1 MAPVTDET
9 TRANADEIEKALSL
23 LIHDLRTPLGVA
35 LGYVRLIKDE
45 RLGSPG
51 EREKALSRAIA
62 ALGTMWRLCEDAD
75 GFLAHH
81 ADGTRAAMPPRTLVD
96 RLSGLLG
103 AGRVQPPADGM
114 RERTTLR
121 SRAGSG
127 ELAQAIE
134 CVANLLA
141 KAAVNGAEAEPIT
154 FVVSEKDGELR
165 LFARRGASAVDM
177 PEFDTVVDPWR
188 KGHGLS
194 LPLAC
199 RIIAQ
204 AGGRLSMASS
214 SPGALLISFPL
225 EDVSA

>member
-1 MAPVTDET
+1 VTDAP

-45 RLGSPG
+45 RLGTPE

-81 ADGTRAAMPPRTLVD
+81 ADGTRTTMPPRMLVD

-103 AGRVQPPADGM
+103 TARVQHPADGM
-114 RERTTLR
+114 RPKTTLR

-127 ELAQAIE
+127 ELAQAVE
-134 CVANLLA
+134 CAANLLA
-141 KAAVNGAEAEPIT
+141 RSADGGASSEPIT
-154 FVVSEKDGELR
+154 FVVSEKNGELH
-165 LFARRGASAVDM
+165 LFARRGASVDM
-177 PEFDTVVDPWR
+177 PEFDTLVDPWR
-188 KGHGLS
+188 KGYGLS

-204 AGGRLSMASS
+204 AGGRLSTASS
-214 SPGALLISFPL
+214 TPGAVLISFPL
-225 EDVSA
+225 EDDTA

>member
-1 MAPVTDET
+1 VSPVTDDT
-9 TRANADEIEKALSL
+9 TRANADEIERALSL

-45 RLGSPG
+45 RLGTPA

-81 ADGTRAAMPPRTLVD
+81 AEMQRTPLPPRTLVD

-103 AGRVQPPADGM
+103 TARVQHPANGI
-114 RERTTLR
+114 RERRTLL

-134 CVANLLA
+134 CAASVLA
-141 KAAVNGAEAEPIT
+141 RSGTDGASSEPIT
-154 FVVSEKDGELR
+154 FVVSESDGELQ
-165 LFARRGASAVDM
+165 LFARRGAPAADM
-177 PEFDTVVDPWR
+177 PEFDTMVDPWR
-188 KGHGLS
+188 KGYGLS

-199 RIIAQ
+199 HVIAQ
-204 AGGRLSMASS
+204 AGGRLRTASS
-214 SPGALLISFPL
+214 APGTVLISFPV
-225 EDVSA
+225 EDVTA